1 MGAEYSIDMKKALD
15 DLLQGP
21 KFPNREFVQG
31 TTFGEIYAMAAHLRA
46 VLGERQPGQAVCLAA
61 GSKAVMAAALLA
73 ALAGGPPLLLPYAFS
88 AGALAQLQQATGF
101 TTAIA
106 DTARDFPEDILVI
119 RPQVPEVEERAEA
132 VQMPVSPAASP
143 GTELLKI
150 FTGGSTG
157 TPQLW
162 SKTAANL
169 FGEGFFLA
177 ECFEVTNEDCIL
189 ATIPPYHIYGLLFSV
204 ILPLV
209 SSATVV
215 AATPSFP
222 GEIVEAAE
230 EHEVTILASVPV
242 HYRVLR
248 DRKISEEN
256 ALRLAFSS
264 AGMLDA
270 DDNLAFSK
278 TNGIGV
284 VEVYGSTET
293 GGIATRN
300 RALGEDFFTP
310 FPTIA
315 WKVAGDRLAV
325 RSPYISPDLPV
336 DGEGYFIAGDRVE
349 ARGAQFSLQGRA
361 DSVTKVG
368 GKRVDLEEIGQLIKG
383 EAGVTDCVVMALPE
397 TGGREHRIGALIQ
410 GDAADLE
417 GIRKKLSETLEPYA
431 LPRRLKKVER
441 LPMTQNGK
449 YDWAAIVQLLEE

>member
-15 DLLQGP
+15 ELLQGP

-31 TTFGEIYAMAAHLRA
+31 TTFGEIYVMAAHLRT

-61 GSKAVMAAALLA
+61 GSKAVMAAGPLA

-106 DTARDFPEDILVI
+106 DTARDFPEDVLVI
-119 RPQVPEVEERAEA
+119 RPQVPEVEEGAEA

-256 ALRLAFSS
+256 SLRLAFSS

-284 VEVYGSTET
+284 VEVYGATET

-300 RALGEDFFTP
+300 RACGEDFFTP

-315 WKVAGDRLAV
+315 WKVADERLAV
-325 RSPYISPDLPV
+325 RSPHVSPDLPV
-336 DGEGYFIAGDRVE
+336 DDEGFFLTGDRVE

-368 GKRVDLEEIGQLIKG
+368 GKRVDLEEIGHLIKG

-410 GDAADLE
+410 GEAADLE
-417 GIRKKLSETLEPYA
+417 GIRKKLAETLEPYA

>member
-1 MGAEYSIDMKKALD
+1 MGADYSINMKKALD
-15 DLLQGP
+15 ELLQGP

-31 TTFGEIYAMAAHLRA
+31 TTFGDVYAMAAQLHT
-46 VLGERQPGQAVCLAA
+46 VLGQRQPGQAVCLAA
-61 GSKAVMAAALLA
+61 GSKAVVAAALLA

-106 DTARDFPEDILVI
+106 DTPRDFPDNVRVI
-119 RPQVPEVEERAEA
+119 RPRLPEPEEDGEA
-132 VQMPVSPAASP
+132 AALPAAQAISA
-143 GTELLKI
+143 GAELLKI

-157 TPQLW
+157 APQLW
-162 SKTAANL
+162 SKTAGNI

-177 ECFEVTNEDCIL
+177 ERFKVTNEDCIL

-215 AATPSFP
+215 AAIPSFP
-222 GEIVEAAE
+222 GEIVETAE

-256 ALRLAFSS
+256 TLRLAFSS
-264 AGMLDA
+264 AGMLDPG
-270 DDNLAFSK
+270 DNLAFST

-284 VEVYGSTET
+284 IEVYGSTET

-300 RALGEDFFTP
+300 RARGEEAFTP

-315 WKVAGDRLAV
+315 WKVVDDRLAV
-325 RSPYISPDLPV
+325 HSPYISQELPV
-336 DGEGYFIAGDRVE
+336 DGDGYYLAGDRVE
-349 ARGAQFSLQGRA
+349 AQGSRFALRGRA

-410 GDAADLE
+410 GDGADLE
-417 GIRKKLSETLEPYA
+417 GIRKKLAEALEPYA
-431 LPRRLKKVER
+431 LPRRLKKVDR
-441 LPMTQNGK
+441 LPMTANGK
-449 YDWAAIVQLLEE
+449 YDWAAIVQLLDE